1 MTTNVAQMVQMDPDN
16 SELQAAHDLLDL
28 FDVPHE
34 VGMTLSERVT
44 WLCKRVCIERS
55 ELNKERLELDDV
67 TLDYKRIISK
77 LGRRNRWL
85 KNERDK
91 WRREAETLRSV
102 GDGI

>member
-28 FDVPHE
+28 FYVPHE

-44 WLCKRVCIERS
+44 WLCKRVSIERDA
-55 ELNKERLELDDV
+55 LNSALSNVKW
-67 TLDYKRIISK
+67 DYKRTISK